1 MRFCLKYQNA
11 FQIYEEYKKRYKFNP
26 FLGQKKKN
34 SRLNFIVPEI
44 FLLLENN
51 NKLDGRLQTKANY

>member
-26 FLGQKKKN
+26 FLGQKKS

-44 FLLLENN
+44 FVLFLF
-51 NKLDGRLQTKANY
+51 

>member
-26 FLGQKKKN
+26 FLGQKKN
-34 SRLNFIVPEI
+34 SRLNFIVSEI
-44 FLLLENN
+44 FFKIKL
-51 NKLDGRLQTKANY
+51 NKLDGHL